1 MDKKVTI
8 VAKKYSKSGAA
19 TFEYEA
25 GDWKITAIEGIDAP
39 TIELFKS
46 PRGIGDGD
54 LLTGSRLHS
63 RLITIKA
70 RLANISNYEAQR
82 NAILSFHDVRAKYK
96 LEITYLGRTVET
108 EMCAIE
114 AISYPTIN
122 VYKSPEFV
130 VGFFAADP
138 GFYSPSEEHI
148 EFAKTVGLWHVTRAY
163 ADSLPFS
170 YVKPIND
177 VLLNYTG
184 TDFAGVKLKIT
195 LSERAQKLVIKVNEQ
210 AFTVL
215 DNSKYPLNI
224 GDRIVLDSA
233 NKQITYNGRSLSL
246 AELRKTPLSK
256 IVLEPG
262 DNFIAVLKDTN
273 DTPLNASITLN
284 YRERFLSI

>member
-1 MDKKVTI
+1 M
-8 VAKKYSKSGAA
+8 
-19 TFEYEA
+19 
-25 GDWKITAIEGIDAP
+25 
-39 TIELFKS
+39 
-46 PRGIGDGD
+46 
-54 LLTGSRLHS
+54 
-63 RLITIKA
+63 
-70 RLANISNYEAQR
+70 
-82 NAILSFHDVRAKYK
+82 RAKYK

-108 EMCAIE
+108 EMCAID

-138 GFYSPSEEHI
+138 GFYSPHEKHI

-184 TDFAGVKLKIT
+184 TDFAGVNLKIT

-233 NKQITYNGRSLSL
+233 NKIITYNGRGLSL
-246 AELRKTPLSK
+246 AELRKTPISK
-256 IVLEPG
+256 LILEPG
-262 DNFIAVLKDTN
+262 DNSIAVLKDTN
-273 DTPLNASITLN
+273 DSPLNASVELS